1 MGIIYEPEITLYREY
16 INVSILMWNFRSQ
29 NKYII
34 FFYISFEIK
43 LNL

>member
-1 MGIIYEPEITLYREY
+1 MSIIYEPEITLYREY
-16 INVSILMWNFRSQ
+16 INILMWNFRSQ

-34 FFYISFEIK
+34 FFYISFEIE

>member
-1 MGIIYEPEITLYREY
+1 MSIIYEPEITLYREY
-16 INVSILMWNFRSQ
+16 INILMWNFKSQ

>member
-16 INVSILMWNFRSQ
+16 INILMWNFRSQ
-29 NKYII
+29 NNII
-34 FFYISFEIK
+34 FSYISFEIK

>member
-16 INVSILMWNFRSQ
+16 INILMWNFKSQ

>member
-1 MGIIYEPEITLYREY
+1 MSIIYEPEITLYREY
-16 INVSILMWNFRSQ
+16 INILMWNFRSQ

>member
-16 INVSILMWNFRSQ
+16 INILMWNFKSQ

-34 FFYISFEIK
+34 FFYISFEIE

>member
-16 INVSILMWNFRSQ
+16 INVNILMWNFRSQ
-29 NKYII
+29 NNII
-34 FFYISFEIK
+34 FSYTSFEIK